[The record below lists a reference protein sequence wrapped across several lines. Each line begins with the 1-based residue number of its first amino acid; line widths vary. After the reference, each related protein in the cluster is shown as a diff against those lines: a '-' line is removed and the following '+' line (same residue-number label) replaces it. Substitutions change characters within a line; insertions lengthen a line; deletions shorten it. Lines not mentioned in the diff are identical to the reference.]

1 MILSLTSKICHFKFH
16 YQKQKHFDCSF
27 RFESSCQ
34 FIESLEYRFQIEA
47 RKKEIKSTKMAD
59 GKVKKSLER
68 DGIKPLR
75 IEIPAELQPG
85 NHGLTE
91 TVLSEE

>member
-1 MILSLTSKICHFKFH
+1 M
-16 YQKQKHFDCSF
+16 
-27 RFESSCQ
+27 
-34 FIESLEYRFQIEA
+34 
-47 RKKEIKSTKMAD
+47 KKEIKNTKMAD

-91 TVLSEE
+91 TVFSEE

>member
-1 MILSLTSKICHFKFH
+1 M
-16 YQKQKHFDCSF
+16 
-27 RFESSCQ
+27 
-34 FIESLEYRFQIEA
+34 
-47 RKKEIKSTKMAD
+47 KKEIKNTKMAD

-91 TVLSEE
+91 TVFSDEKVSYNNFRCIIWRT

>member
-1 MILSLTSKICHFKFH
+1 
-16 YQKQKHFDCSF
+16 
-27 RFESSCQ
+27 
-34 FIESLEYRFQIEA
+34 
-47 RKKEIKSTKMAD
+47 MAD

-85 NHGLTE
+85 NHGLIRSFLRNKSPIISLDASYGE
-91 TVLSEE
+91 LEDYLRDMQKIIHEQMEFFRYKL

>member
-1 MILSLTSKICHFKFH
+1 
-16 YQKQKHFDCSF
+16 
-27 RFESSCQ
+27 
-34 FIESLEYRFQIEA
+34 
-47 RKKEIKSTKMAD
+47 MAD

-91 TVLSEE
+91 TVISDEKVSYNNSQKVSYNNFRCIIWRT

>member
-1 MILSLTSKICHFKFH
+1 M
-16 YQKQKHFDCSF
+16 
-27 RFESSCQ
+27 
-34 FIESLEYRFQIEA
+34 
-47 RKKEIKSTKMAD
+47 KKEIKNTKMAD

-85 NHGLTE
+85 NQGLTE
-91 TVLSEE
+91 TVFSEESPIISLNASHG